1 MEYLT
6 DYQEDLAQLMKTAIR
21 KVIAQGK
28 RSYIKG
34 YCLYRGP
41 EGTKC
46 AIGHLIPDELYTRD
60 IEGKNI
66 YAALTDLKI
75 QLPAKIRRELGRLQW
90 CHDVCKLPDTFVEDF
105 TARVK
110 NNLPKE
116 YWPDEL

>member
-6 DYQEDLAQLMKTAIR
+6 DYQEDLAPLMKTAIR

-28 RSYIKG
+28 RSFSQG

-41 EGTKC
+41 DGTKC
-46 AIGHLIPDELYTRD
+46 ALGHLIPDELYTRD

-66 YAALTDLKI
+66 YAALNAIGL
-75 QLPAKIRRELGRLQW
+75 QLPLKAVRELGILQR
-90 CHDVCKLPDTFVEDF
+90 CHDKSSVPFVNEF
-105 TARVK
+105 IARVK